1 MKISIYST
9 PQCPWCI
16 LAKNYFKHENIEFED
31 FNVAEDQAKAK
42 EMVEISGQMG
52 VPVITIEKENGK
64 DVDVIIG
71 FNKEQI
77 EKALK
82 KN

>member
-1 MKISIYST
+1 MKIKIYST
-9 PQCPWCI
+9 PQCPWCV
-16 LAKNYFKHENIEFED
+16 LAKNYFKSNNIEFED
-31 FNVAEDQAKAK
+31 FNVAEDQEKAK

-52 VPVITIEKENGK
+52 VPVITIEKENGT

-77 EKALK
+77 EKAIK
-82 KN
+82 KD